1 MRIGILGGTFDPIH
15 LGHLAAARAAID
27 CAGLDR
33 VLLIPTGQPPHRSAA
48 VADARQRLEMCR
60 LAIDDDSTFEV
71 SDLEVRRG
79 GISYTADTLTELR
92 RIYPTAELFL
102 ILGWDAARLF
112 ATWRVPDEISRL
124 ATVVVVSRPGSG
136 TPDAA
141 ALKAAGLDAARVILC
156 PRATPDIS
164 GSALRRAIA
173 QGEPVGD
180 RLPAAVEG
188 YIAKN
193 RLYVDNR

>member
-1 MRIGILGGTFDPIH
+1 ILG
-15 LGHLAAARAAID
+15 
-27 CAGLDR
+27 
-33 VLLIPTGQPPHRSAA
+33 RSAA
-48 VADARQRLEMCR
+48 SLLATARVH
-60 LAIDDDSTFEV
+60 DDT
-71 SDLEVRRG
+71 
-79 GISYTADTLTELR
+79 
-92 RIYPTAELFL
+92 
-102 ILGWDAARLF
+102 
-112 ATWRVPDEISRL
+112 SRL
-124 ATVVVVSRPGSG
+124 ATFVVVSRQRSG

-141 ALKAAGLDAARVILC
+141 ALKAAGLDPARVILC
-156 PRATPDIS
+156 ARATPDIS